1 MTSISQLRIVN
12 NLTNN
17 KNELSAKLKCHRING
32 TVRGRLGRMIPKNW
46 KAVLASYP
54 ASCFGDIGL
63 DASES
68 FIHRAATDLQHSV
81 WEYSRG
87 LCRDI

>member
-17 KNELSAKLKCHRING
+17 KNELSVKLKCDRING

-54 ASCFGDIGL
+54 ASCFGDIGCKRKFHTPCCHWL
-63 DASES
+63 
-68 FIHRAATDLQHSV
+68 AAFSM
-81 WEYSRG
+81 
-87 LCRDI
+87 